1 MNLSSLRIFGDD
13 YMSSNNTNR
22 AELMAQG
29 PIKKTLLTLAIPTII
44 ATIINAVYNF
54 VDTLFVGMLHDTAA
68 MGAVTV
74 AFPLFM
80 ILAAIGQMLGVGAG
94 SYISRSLGARDKETA
109 DKTASTALFLAIII
123 AAVVTVLVLL
133 FLDPILKLMG
143 ATESVLV
150 PGRNY
155 SFWIVG
161 GALFTI
167 INMTLNNIIRAE
179 GNTRYSMNA
188 LIIGAVLNI
197 IFDPILMFTCKLGL
211 RGAAIATVLGQLIST
226 VYLLKYFIGKSSY
239 VTISK
244 KNISRE
250 SEIYKE
256 IFKIGLPV
264 FFMQF
269 LSSMAFSLQ
278 NVAASAYG
286 ENALAA
292 IGITLK
298 ITMIPLFVMMGYN
311 QGFQPFAAYNYG
323 ARNYER
329 IREGLKISTRWMV
342 LFGFIALVIFLFVP
356 QQLMKIFSNDPKVI
370 EYGVNNLLA
379 YNIFLPLIGYM
390 MIHTGLFQSFGK
402 GKQAAVLALVRQGL
416 FFIPLLLIFPPLF
429 NAFSGQ
435 LSFMINAFPYS
446 MPAGLAGI
454 MSAQPVADILSII
467 LTALFAYTI
476 KKEISVEE
484 KKNIEELGGTHAKN
498 NT

>member
-1 MNLSSLRIFGDD
+1 M
-13 YMSSNNTNR
+13 SNNKNNR
-22 AELMAQG
+22 AALMAEG
-29 PIKKTLLTLAIPTII
+29 PLKKTLLTLAIPTII

-68 MGAVTV
+68 MGAVSV

-94 SYISRSLGARDKETA
+94 SYVSRSLGAGEKEKA
-109 DKTASTALFLAIII
+109 DKTASTALLLAIII
-123 AAVVTVLVLL
+123 AALVTVLILL
-133 FLDPILKLMG
+133 FLGPILKLMG
-143 ATESVLV
+143 ATALVLI
-150 PGRNY
+150 PGKSY
-155 SFWIVG
+155 SSWIVG

-197 IFDPILMFTCKLGL
+197 IFDPICMFTFNLGL
-211 RGAAIATVLGQLIST
+211 EGAAIATVLGQLVST

-239 VTISK
+239 VTMSR

-286 ENALAA
+286 ESALAS

-323 ARNYER
+323 ARNYGR
-329 IREGLKISTRWMV
+329 VREGLRISIRWMMS
-342 LFGFIALVIFLFVP
+342 FGCIALVIFLLIP
-356 QQLMKIFSNDPKVI
+356 EQLMKIFSTNIEVI

-379 YNIFLPLIGYM
+379 YNIFLPLVGYM

-402 GKQAAVLALVRQGL
+402 GKQAAILALVRQGL
-416 FFIPLLLIFPPLF
+416 FFIPLLLLFPSLF
-429 NAFSGQ
+429 ETYSTQ
-435 LSFMINAFPYS
+435 LAWVIHVFPYK
-446 MPAGLAGI
+446 MPAGLAGV
-454 MSAQPVADILSII
+454 MTAQPVADILSII
-467 LTALFAYTI
+467 LTAFFAYSI
-476 KKEISVEE
+476 KKEIS
-484 KKNIEELGGTHAKN
+484 IEESANAELLGEDPCQN
-498 NT
+498 